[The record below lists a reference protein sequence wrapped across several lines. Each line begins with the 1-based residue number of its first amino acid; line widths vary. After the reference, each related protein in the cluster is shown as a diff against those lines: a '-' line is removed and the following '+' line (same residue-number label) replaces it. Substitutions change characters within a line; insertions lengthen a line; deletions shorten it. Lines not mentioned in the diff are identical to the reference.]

1 MLQNSA
7 CASDGLWHVGP
18 GRTAETAWESP
29 VRGERKHPDPSPP
42 KGSIPQPGKGTWSR
56 HSSESSLP
64 PWEKREM
71 RKMKVRKV

>member
-7 CASDGLWHVGP
+7 CASDGLCTWARGE
-18 GRTAETAWESP
+18 RRRESLGKP
-29 VRGERKHPDPSPP
+29 RARERKHPDPSPP